1 MDDEMKEPNE
11 EQTPSSSDELG
22 PNIEGKMFSDGAD
35 NALSPENR
43 PANEDDI
50 VCKKDER
57 DSHLT
62 RAIQKFGG
70 KKRAAIAAAAVVAVV
85 FCLPMLFPQFFC
97 THKLWTNATCTSPR
111 TCKSCGKTEGEPL
124 GHEWE
129 EATCTTPETCQR
141 CGKTEGKPLGHQP
154 GAWTTEV
161 DYVDATSKEIRECE
175 KCGEVVDTRNEKEI
189 TSFLGDGMFSISPK
203 GFIERLNEEFSDLPN
218 CSSMKASYELD
229 NSGIG
234 LELQIKNGS
243 KIAGIGGFYSDSSS
257 QLLFSYLGSEN
268 CFKNI
273 VMYFESS
280 DYAAATALATIQA
293 IDPTLS
299 FSDAKEIGAA
309 CLDTPTVKNGITY
322 AIVAS
327 GGEYW
332 LSARI
337 E

>member
-11 EQTPSSSDELG
+11 EQTANASGERT
-22 PNIEGKMFSDGAD
+22 PNIEGEQFTDGAD
-35 NALSPENR
+35 DAPSPEDR
-43 PANEDDI
+43 PSNEDDI
-50 VCKKDER
+50 ICTKEES
-57 DSHLT
+57 DSLLT
-62 RAIQKFGG
+62 RAIHKLGG
-70 KKRAAIAAAAVVAVV
+70 KKRAAIAAVVAAVVI
-85 FCLPMLFPQFFC
+85 FCLPMLFPQMFC

-129 EATCTTPETCQR
+129 EATCTAPETCQR
-141 CGKTEGKPLGHQP
+141 CGRTKGKPLGHQP
-154 GAWTTEV
+154 GSWTKEV

-175 KCGEVVDTRNEKEI
+175 RCGEVVDTRSKKEI
-189 TSFLGDGMFSISPK
+189 TSFVGDGMFSISPE
-203 GFIERLNEEFSDLPN
+203 GFIERLNEEFSNLPN
-218 CSSMKASYELD
+218 HSSMKASYELD
-229 NSGIG
+229 DSGIG
-234 LELQIKNGS
+234 LELRIKNGS
-243 KIAGIGGFYSDSSS
+243 KIAGIGGFFSDSSS

-280 DYAAATALATIQA
+280 DYAAATAVATIQA

-309 CLDTPTVKNGITY
+309 CVDTPTVKNGVTY
-322 AIVAS
+322 AIAAS
-327 GGEYW
+327 NGEYW